1 MAKIEKKREEDDIKR
16 DKLNSLEFDKNIY
29 NKVYGQEYFNLE
41 SKLNSINE
49 SFQIYFDKISKE
61 YMNKFQKLTNSFY
74 LYFSKALKKIQ
85 NSFDSV
91 INKENSA
98 PNELKLIQDYSK
110 MYIDKFQN
118 ILNFYEQIIANLQN
132 NINVLLNFFDIISD
146 SIEANP
152 IDIFLNKEIN
162 NIINN
167 WMFSKLKIDNYNI
180 KEIINSQEVD
190 DKIKNLI
197 FNACENKNFKFKIDS
212 GHTEEE
218 KLSEDNINKWN
229 NHLSILKIKNFI
241 NYFKTDK
248 IIYPK
253 LKSLHIENSYND
265 NKLNI
270 KFPNLEKIKINSCN
284 NFNLGILGNLPSNL
298 VEINL
303 DNNNLINNE
312 FNHIFSEYL
321 VQNDNVKKNLIKI
334 AFKNNNLSKIDF
346 TQLAF
351 SSKNTFHS
359 LKEIDVSKNRIYKFM
374 IDPQFFPSLKV
385 INLCYNCL
393 SSSYFKELKDILILQ
408 SGNPFLMNNT
418 LSINYFSNLKQ
429 KLNNNN
435 NIIIDNIS
443 ISYIPKVISLNFLSN
458 IKLPYKFLINLL
470 YLDLSFNHIN
480 TDSLL
485 SFIGNNKPCL
495 NIKEINLNGNEL
507 NDTFFEKYLDNK
519 YYELFDKLKV
529 LYMNNNLIG
538 DESEINYKDDVPIIE
553 RYKNFEKIIY
563 KMRLIFKFLKLNKN
577 LKLFSI
583 TRNPISNYFQ
593 IKENSEKKLLKRL
606 VYDENNKININCFY
620 TFLLKIRDE
629 INHDNPARKDLNII
643 FDCPL
648 DINKNSNEFNYNE
661 NIISFKKNMKVLKN

>member
-1 MAKIEKKREEDDIKR
+1 MAKTEKKREEDDIKR
-16 DKLNSLEFDKNIY
+16 DKLNNLEFDKNIY

-74 LYFSKALKKIQ
+74 LYFSKSLKKIQ

-190 DKIKNLI
+190 NKIKNLI

-253 LKSLHIENSYND
+253 LKSLHIENSYID

-303 DNNNLINNE
+303 DNNYLINSE

-321 VQNDNVKKNLIKI
+321 VQNDNIKKNLIKI
-334 AFKNNNLSKIDF
+334 SFKNNNLSKIDF

-374 IDPQFFPSLKV
+374 IDPQFFPSLEV

-418 LSINYFSNLKQ
+418 LCINYFSNLKQ
-429 KLNNNN
+429 KLNNN

-470 YLDLSFNHIN
+470 YLDLSFNHLN

-519 YYELFDKLKV
+519 FYELFDKLKV

-538 DESEINYKDDVPIIE
+538 DESEIKYKDDVPIIE
-553 RYKNFEKIIY
+553 RYKNLEKIIY

-629 INHDNPARKDLNII
+629 INHDNPGRKDLNII